1 MKYFPISAAFFAVLL
16 LSFSCGNSN
25 PQDGAKTKAQTIAI
39 DIDVAT
45 FDKMIAEKPGTI
57 LDVRTQDEYN
67 RVFIDGSTLIDWY
80 SDDFNQE
87 VEKLDKNKPV
97 YVYCHVGGRSKSAM
111 KRLNSLGFTE
121 VYNLN
126 GGIVAWRNV
135 HK

>member
-1 MKYFPISAAFFAVLL
+1 MKYFPISAAFFAVLI

-45 FDKMIAEKPGTI
+45 FDKMIVEKPGTI

-67 RVFIDGSTLIDWY
+67 RGFIDGSTLIDWY

-87 VEKLDKNKPV
+87 VEQLDKNKPV

>member
-1 MKYFPISAAFFAVLL
+1 MKYFPISAAFFAVLI

-45 FDKMIAEKPGTI
+45 FDKMIVEKPGAI

-67 RVFIDGSTLIDWY
+67 RGFIDGSTLIDWY

-87 VEKLDKNKPV
+87 VEQLDKNKPV